1 MRIPVNIL
9 CSWCTAL
16 FCACCVLIQAQTVRV
31 RNAVS
36 AEEIPG
42 AIVMLTGADGNVR
55 QGVTDLSGGISFT
68 PLHAAQFLQVRMT
81 GFTICSDTLN
91 ADCASVDVM
100 LVPKS
105 DSLGEVVITGQYGA
119 IDPATTVQPV
129 RVINR
134 ERIDAQ
140 GAQTLN
146 DVLST
151 ELNIRRSQ
159 DQVLGSSM
167 SVQGLS
173 GENVK
178 ILIDGVPVIGRLN
191 GSIDLSQ
198 ISLSNVERIEI
209 VEGPLSVNYGT
220 NALAGAVN
228 LITKRSQGN
237 TFSVQSDN
245 YYESSG
251 HYNFTGRIGGRYK
264 NTILSLSGGRNFF
277 DGWSPWH
284 KPFYVDWQPLA
295 DSTRYDP
302 WKPREQVFGS
312 FYAGHYYNR
321 GSFGL
326 MADGFS
332 EVIINRGLP
341 RAPYGENAFDDY
353 YTTRRASLSLN
364 WKHQLN
370 TLHSIQC
377 IGAASDYRRIKNSY
391 YRDLLTLED
400 QLIETAGSQDT
411 SSFRLYMLRASI
423 VRGGDSLR
431 LKYEVGIDLNTET
444 TAGQRIEN
452 QSQWMGDYAVFAT
465 AEYKPHDKIS
475 LRGGLR
481 YAYNTI
487 FTSPLTPSL
496 HVRFDL
502 NDHLFVRA
510 SYASGFRA
518 PSLKELY
525 FYFVDINH
533 NIKGNEDLRA
543 ERSGNLIASLNW
555 RGTNE
560 KRRTLFSVTG
570 FYNDIHNLITL
581 ALLSGTEYTYVNIGR
596 YKTTGASFTAD
607 LHTAKWH
614 INAGVV
620 YTGRYNIYS
629 EETSL
634 AAFAWS
640 PEARISLIWN
650 SGWNDLALAGFYKY
664 TGVTPG
670 FSADENGTVFNTSID
685 DYHTA
690 DLTLSKKWLKGK
702 LITEA
707 GVRNLADVQN
717 VQTNVS
723 SGAAHSSGSAMNVA
737 TGRQYFASV
746 RWTITYDKKE

>member
-1 MRIPVNIL
+1 MNFIAWFTVLL
-9 CSWCTAL
+9 CAV
-16 FCACCVLIQAQTVRV
+16 ACSVQAQTVRV
-31 RNAVS
+31 INSVS

-42 AIVMLTGADGNVR
+42 AVVLLTAADGHVR
-55 QGVTDLSGGISFT
+55 QGVTDLKGTISFAPVSST
-68 PLHAAQFLQVRMT
+68 QRLQVRMT
-81 GFTICSDTLN
+81 GFITWNDSLSANCETT
-91 ADCASVDVM
+91 DVL

-105 DSLGEVVITGQYGA
+105 DSLGEVVITGQYGEV
-119 IDPATTVQPV
+119 DPAATVQPV

-178 ILIDGVPVIGRLN
+178 ILVDGVPMIGRLN

-228 LITKRSQGN
+228 LITKRTQGN

-251 HYNFTGRIGGRYK
+251 NYNFTGRIGGRYR
-264 NTILSLSGGRNFF
+264 NTIVSLSGGRNFF

-295 DSTRYDP
+295 DSTRYDS
-302 WKPREQVFGS
+302 WKPREQLFAS
-312 FYAGHYYNR
+312 LYAGHYYNR

-332 EVIINRGLP
+332 ELIINRGLP
-341 RAPYGENAFDDY
+341 RLPYGENAFDDY
-353 YTTRRASLSLN
+353 YTTRRGSLSLN

-370 TLHSIQC
+370 SQHSIQC
-377 IGAASDYRRIKNSY
+377 IGAASDYRRIKNTY

-400 QLIETAGSQDT
+400 QLVETAGSQDT
-411 SSFRLYMLRASI
+411 STFRLYMLRASV

-431 LKYEVGIDLNTET
+431 LKYEAGVDLNTET
-444 TAGQRIEN
+444 TSGQRIEN

-465 AEYKPHDKIS
+465 AEYKPHKKVS

-496 HVRFDL
+496 HARVDVTEHF
-502 NDHLFVRA
+502 FIRA

-533 NIKGNEDLRA
+533 NIKGNENLRA
-543 ERSGNLIASLNW
+543 EQSDNVIASLNW
-555 RGTNE
+555 RGMND
-560 KRRTLFSVTG
+560 KRRTLFSLTG

-596 YKTTGASFTAD
+596 YKTTGLSLTAD
-607 LHTAKWH
+607 LHTSKWH

-620 YTGRYNIYS
+620 YTGRYNVFS
-629 EETSL
+629 EGSSL
-634 AAFAWS
+634 APFAWS
-640 PEARISLIWN
+640 PEARISAIWN
-650 SGWNDLALAGFYKY
+650 TGWNDIALAAFYKY

-670 FSADENGTVFNTSID
+670 FSANENGEVFNTSID

-690 DLTLSKKWLKGK
+690 DLTLSKKWIKGK

-707 GVRNLADVQN
+707 GVRNLADVRN
-717 VQTNVS
+717 VQANVS
-723 SGAAHSSGSAMNVA
+723 GGAAHAAAGAMNVA
-737 TGRQYFASV
+737 TGRQYFLSV
-746 RWTITYDKKE
+746 RWILTYDKKEQ

>member
-1 MRIPVNIL
+1 MRNSLNIIIRISVL
-9 CSWCTAL
+9 L
-16 FCACCVLIQAQTVRV
+16 CVLSGNTEAQTVRV
-31 RNAVS
+31 MNSMNA
-36 AEEIPG
+36 EDIPG
-42 AIVMLTGADGNVR
+42 AIVILTRTDGHVR
-55 QGVTDLSGGISFT
+55 QGVTDLKGSITFA
-68 PLHAAQFLQVRMT
+68 PVNEPQCLQVHMS
-81 GFTICSDTLN
+81 GFVTWSDSVNPSIDTL
-91 ADCASVDVM
+91 VVR
-100 LVPKS
+100 LVQKT
-105 DSLGEVVITGQYGA
+105 DSLSEVVITGQYGA
-119 IDPATTVQPV
+119 IDPAATVQPV
-129 RVINR
+129 RIINR

-159 DQVLGSSM
+159 DPVLGSSM
-167 SVQGLS
+167 SLQGLS

-178 ILIDGVPVIGRLN
+178 ILVDGVPMIGRLN
-191 GSIDLSQ
+191 GSMDLSQ

-228 LITKRSQGN
+228 LITKRTQGN
-237 TFSVQSDN
+237 TFSIQSDN

-251 HYNFTGRIGGRYK
+251 NYNFTGRIGGRYR
-264 NTILSLSGGRNFF
+264 NTILSASGGRNFF

-295 DSTRYDP
+295 DSSRYDP
-302 WKPREQVFGS
+302 WKPREQVFAS
-312 FYAGHYYNR
+312 LYAGHYYKR

-326 MADGFS
+326 MADGFN

-341 RAPYGENAFDDY
+341 RQPYGESAFDDY

-370 TLHSIQC
+370 ALHSIQC
-377 IGAASDYRRIKNSY
+377 IGAASDYHRIKNTY
-391 YRDLLTLED
+391 YRSLLTLED
-400 QLIETAGSQDT
+400 QLVETAGTQDT
-411 SSFRLYMLRASI
+411 STFRLYMLRATV

-431 LKYEVGIDLNTET
+431 LKYEAGIDLNTET
-444 TAGQRIEN
+444 TSGQRIEDRA
-452 QSQWMGDYAVFAT
+452 QWMGDYAVFAT
-465 AEYKPHDKIS
+465 AEYKPHDKVS
-475 LRGGLR
+475 VRGGLR
-481 YAYNTI
+481 YAYNTV
-487 FTSPLTPSL
+487 FTSPLTPSV
-496 HVRFDL
+496 HARFDIT
-502 NDHLFVRA
+502 DHFFMRA

-543 ERSGNLIASLNW
+543 EQSDNIIASLNW
-555 RGTNE
+555 RSSSN
-560 KRRTLFSVTG
+560 KRRTMFSLTG

-581 ALLSGTEYTYVNIGR
+581 ALLRGTEYTYVNIGR
-596 YKTTGASFTAD
+596 FKTNGVSFTTD
-607 LHTAKWH
+607 VHTSKWH

-634 AAFAWS
+634 APFTWS
-640 PEARISLIWN
+640 PEARISVIWN
-650 SGWNDLALAGFYKY
+650 TGWNDLAFAVFYKY
-664 TGVTPG
+664 TGITPG
-670 FSADENGTVFNTSID
+670 FSADENGEILNTSID

-690 DLTLSKKWLKGK
+690 DLTLSKKWMKGK

-707 GVRNLADVQN
+707 GVRNLADVRN
-717 VQTNVS
+717 VQANIS
-723 SGAAHSSGSAMNVA
+723 SGAAHSSAGAMNVA
-737 TGRQYFASV
+737 TGRQYFATV
-746 RWTITYDKKE
+746 RWMITYDKKEQ